1 MGGEGFYVEGE
12 LEPYVV
18 FLDEP
23 REFKTAEE
31 AIAKARELRG
41 RE

>member
-1 MGGEGFYVEGE
+1 MGAKGSTSKGEWR
-12 LEPYVV
+12 PYVV

-31 AIAKARELRG
+31 AIAKTRELRG